1 MHTRTHAQSLRTLH
15 EMYYRA
21 RRAQAPYL
29 HSPPPRLLLQQRREL
44 DPKKRQVLVTELQR
58 IVNQDCPQ
66 IYVVHEPRLYA
77 STKAVEGFS
86 PNSQGKYSF
95 EDVTKK

>member
-1 MHTRTHAQSLRTLH
+1 
-15 EMYYRA
+15 
-21 RRAQAPYL
+21 
-29 HSPPPRLLLQQRREL
+29 
-44 DPKKRQVLVTELQR
+44 VLVTELQR